1 MSCPKGF
8 PLEIEAELLILG
20 VTEKG
25 AQIFIQGEP
34 LHVSDDGTFHIR
46 IDMPNQRQVIPISA
60 QSASGLEQ
68 QTIVVAVERNTRLLE
83 PQPINETDDL

>member
-8 PLEIEAELLILG
+8 PLGIEAELLLLG

-34 LHVSDDGTFHIR
+34 LHVADDGTFHIR

>member
-1 MSCPKGF
+1 
-8 PLEIEAELLILG
+8 
-20 VTEKG
+20 
-25 AQIFIQGEP
+25 
-34 LHVSDDGTFHIR
+34 
-46 IDMPNQRQVIPISA
+46 MPNQRQVIPISA